1 MPSTVQKWMDFF
13 LDAGIPDATAATYAT
28 NFASNR
34 MEMSML
40 GELTKE
46 VLKELHITLMGDIIT
61 VMRHAKIVAEKQ
73 RSDKVIDDKK
83 KARDLPESLKPYE
96 PQEKKVTPREPK
108 KTFAT
113 KEEPKY
119 VEKAEK
125 KPKKTITIKYSD
137 TETKKEPIK
146 VKPDAKYEK
155 EDSSVFNRLGRQTAQ
170 EDVKQEELKRKP
182 IIKPITF
189 NDEDVKTENLKKT
202 KVTMRSLKQ
211 EKASAFD
218 RLDRPDST
226 QDERVS
232 STVDPPDKAT
242 TSSVQ
247 SPASSKG
254 ILKQDSSRRG
264 IKTGMTR
271 SLSASSI
278 ISLKPHQ
285 TSKKRTRVSFG
296 ENDVRLMSPCEPE
309 GIKARLGYNKD
320 SSSDEEDLSE
330 RTDLRARMQT
340 LVRQK
345 SETGVG
351 GVRRVDEPKKHVVE
365 DEPVVAT
372 LVKRKKVYVL
382 QTLSDGTQK
391 KVELPPHHP
400 YLQNK
405 ARQTQSTAGSPSPAV
420 QRRSPPPREMTRQT
434 IAAEVESSD
443 DEGEVQTSLARRVT
457 QARQD
462 RDVRDRLA
470 PKMEPSSYIN
480 MEKQSGVMS
489 RLEPIKSEPVVV
501 RPRLESV
508 RSRMDQDVRFCL
520 EPEKTEPTLVVR
532 PRLEPVRP
540 KIDQDVRVR
549 LQPSSSHGRLEQRAV
564 AEQRVKIEPR
574 IKMEASRM
582 KMASDYFDDSP
593 PAVRRQPEPVVVRQ
607 FSAESKY
614 AVQDGG
620 RFQTLA
626 SRASRSASFDATERV
641 RSRSET
647 DIGRMRSADRHSA
660 DREPDM
666 GRLRLAD
673 DTTRKRRLEQ
683 EDYRHSS
690 VKVRLH
696 DPRDVDVV
704 DLDAYEEKIAMKEAR
719 LRSMSERLLLSEAA
733 GKPARPLYQA
743 GTTDRYTSESR
754 FPGAYD
760 SSRSA
765 LQTDAGRGGGGSSA
779 GGTMRADELSRGRP
793 TMGQRLAPSSTS
805 SSERSTSSRER
816 SRSPVRADQRG
827 VRDHNGIYA
836 RLGPK
841 SSY

>member
-46 VLKELHITLMGDIIT
+46 VLKELDITLMGDIIT

-96 PQEKKVTPREPK
+96 PQEKKVTEPK
-108 KTFAT
+108 RTFT
-113 KEEPKY
+113 KKEEPKY

-137 TETKKEPIK
+137 TDTKKEPIK
-146 VKPDAKYEK
+146 VKPEAKYEK
-155 EDSSVFNRLGRQTAQ
+155 EDSSVFNRLGRQNPQ

-189 NDEDVKTENLKKT
+189 NDDDVKTENLKKT

-218 RLDRPDST
+218 RLDRPDNT

-247 SPASSKG
+247 SPVSSKG
-254 ILKQDSSRRG
+254 ILKQR
-264 IKTGMTR
+264 KAGMSR

-278 ISLKPHQ
+278 ISLKPQQ
-285 TSKKRTRVSFG
+285 TTKKRARVSFG
-296 ENDVRLMSPCEPE
+296 ENDVRLMSPMEPE

-330 RTDLRARMQT
+330 RADLRARMQT

-345 SETGVG
+345 GETGG
-351 GVRRVDEPKKHVVE
+351 IRRVDEPKKHVVE

-405 ARQTQSTAGSPSPAV
+405 ARQSPATAGSQTV
-420 QRRSPPPREMTRQT
+420 QRRSPPPQPREMTRQT
-434 IAAEVESSD
+434 IAAESSD
-443 DEGEVQTSLARRVT
+443 EEEEVQTSLARRVT

-462 RDVRDRLA
+462 RDVRDRLV
-470 PKMEPSSYIN
+470 PKMEPSSYVK
-480 MEKQSGVMS
+480 MEQQSGVMS

-508 RSRMDQDVRFCL
+508 RSRMDQDVRLRL
-520 EPEKTEPTLVVR
+520 EPVKTETAQVVR
-532 PRLEPVRP
+532 PRLEPVSS

-549 LQPSSSHGRLEQRAV
+549 MEPSASYSRMEQRAV
-564 AEQRVKIEPR
+564 AEQRVKMEPR
-574 IKMEASRM
+574 MKMEAGSM
-582 KMASDYFDDSP
+582 KMASDYFDNSP
-593 PAVRRQPEPVVVRQ
+593 PAVRRKPEPVVVRQ

-647 DIGRMRSADRHSA
+647 DLGRMRSVDRHSA

-666 GRLRLAD
+666 GRLRLAE
-673 DTTRKRRLEQ
+673 DTTRKRRLDQ
-683 EDYRHSS
+683 EDYRHSA

-704 DLDAYEEKIAMKEAR
+704 DLDAYEEKIAIKEAR
-719 LRSMSERLLLSEAA
+719 LRTMSEQLLHADA
-733 GKPARPLYQA
+733 GRPSRQLYQA
-743 GTTDRYTSESR
+743 GGTSDRYTAADSR
-754 FPGAYD
+754 FAGD

-765 LQTDAGRGGGGSSA
+765 LQADAARGGGGSSA

-805 SSERSTSSRER
+805 SSERSTISRER
-816 SRSPVRADQRG
+816 SRSPVRAQHR
-827 VRDHNGIYA
+827 VREQTSNGIYA